1 MEMLAKQSDFY
12 SAQYLDRDVDGL
24 FTHPLWVQQLKQAA
38 YVAWQK
44 QGFPNQ
50 KQDEWKYT
58 ALNLFTQQKFV
69 CARNGDDN
77 FDPSIVAT
85 VAAQRDYSYPLV
97 FINGKFNAKL
107 SQLPL
112 NSECEVMQLSVLL
125 QQNTHPL
132 SEYLGKLI
140 SCDVHGFA
148 TLNLLF
154 AQEGA
159 VIRLLPN
166 AKLTK
171 PIQILYFSVPTL
183 TPALHTYRNL
193 IIADPNSSSEII
205 ENFIGLPEAQHFNNI
220 ASEVFVAENSCVTH
234 YKIQQEAM
242 QGLHVAVTK
251 AQVETGAQYNNYS
264 YAFGSRL
271 ARNEVRIDLAAIQAD
286 CNLDG
291 FYFTNK
297 KRQHEQLTEI
307 LHRMPE
313 GTSRQYYRG
322 VVDDRAHATFN
333 GKVHVF
339 ADAQKTLAEQ
349 VNNNLLLSSE
359 AEIDTRP
366 QLQIDADDVR
376 CTHGATVGQLDDQ
389 ALFYL
394 QSRGIAEAS
403 AQALLKYAFANA
415 ILQRIPNLAV
425 QYYIQQILLNYLSD
439 NDEIR
444 AVL

>member
-1 MEMLAKQSDFY
+1 MEILAQQSDFY
-12 SAQYLDRDVDGL
+12 TAQYLDRDVDGL
-24 FTHPLWVQQLKQAA
+24 FTHPLWVQQLKQNA

-58 ALNLFTQQKFV
+58 ALNLFTQQKFI
-69 CARNGDDN
+69 CARNGDLN
-77 FDPSIVAT
+77 FDPSIITT
-85 VAAQRDYSYPLV
+85 VKMQSEYSYPIV
-97 FINGKFNAKL
+97 FINGKFNPAL
-107 SQLPL
+107 SQLPPS
-112 NSECEVMQLSVLL
+112 SECEVMQLSTLL
-125 QQNTHPL
+125 QQNTH
-132 SEYLGKLI
+132 SFSSYLGKLI
-140 SCDVHGFA
+140 SPNLHGFA
-148 TLNLLF
+148 ALNLLF

-159 VIRLLPN
+159 VIRLLSN

-171 PIQILYFSVPTL
+171 PIQILYFSAPTL

-193 IIADPNSSSEII
+193 IIAEANSSGEII
-205 ENFIGLPEAQHFNNI
+205 ENFIGLPEAQHFNNM
-220 ASEVFVAENSCVTH
+220 ATEVFVAENSNVTH
-234 YKIQQEAM
+234 YKIQQEAV
-242 QGLHVAVTK
+242 QGLHIAVTK
-251 AQVETGAQYNNYS
+251 AQVESGAQYNNYS
-264 YAFGSRL
+264 YAFGGRL
-271 ARNEVRIDLAAIQAD
+271 ARNEVRVDLAAIQAK
-286 CNLDG
+286 CSLDG

-322 VVDDRAHATFN
+322 LIDDRAHATFN

-394 QSRGIAEAS
+394 QSRGISAAT

-425 QYYIQQILLNYLSD
+425 QHYIQQILLSYLSE